1 MDLKQ
6 LCQEIRKDI
15 CIAIHNAGGG
25 HLGGCLSCVEVLAV
39 LYAKVMNVD
48 PKNPT
53 MEGRDR
59 LIVSKG
65 HIGVAVYSTLAEMG
79 FVDKDEVLATINKG
93 GTHFPSHCNMT
104 KVPGVDF
111 STGSLG
117 QGFSAAVGVAL
128 GSKLKKDNATIY
140 SIIGDGE
147 LQEGQIWEAVM
158 FAAHNKLNNLVAFVD
173 KNGAQ
178 IDGTTDEVC
187 TVGNVAYKWRDFGWT
202 VTECD
207 GHDTDAILAALKEVK
222 DSTLPK
228 MIVLN
233 TDKGYGLSFSQGKK
247 NKCHHM
253 VITDEMLETALK
265 ELQ

>member
-1 MDLKQ
+1 MDLVAFAKQ
-6 LCQEIRKDI
+6 IRKNT
-15 CIAIHNAGGG
+15 CIAINKAGGG
-25 HLGGCLSCVEVLAV
+25 HLGGCLSCADVLAV
-39 LYAKVMNVD
+39 LYGKVMNVD
-48 PKNPT
+48 PKNPQ

-65 HIGVAVYSTLAEMG
+65 HIGVAVYSALAERG
-79 FVDKDEVLATINKG
+79 FFDKEEFLSTVNVG
-93 GTHFPSHCNMT
+93 GTNFPSHCNCS

-117 QGFSAAVGVAL
+117 QGFSAAVGIAL
-128 GSKLKKDNATIY
+128 GSKLARDNATIY
-140 SIIGDGE
+140 SIVGDGE
-147 LQEGQIWEAVM
+147 LQEGQIWEAM
-158 FAAHNKLNNLVAFVD
+158 MYAAHAKLNNLVAFID

-187 TVGNVAYKWRDFGWT
+187 SVGDVGEKFRNFGWT
-202 VTECD
+202 VAECD
-207 GHDTDAILAALKEVK
+207 GHDVEAILSALEEVK
-222 DSTLPK
+222 DSTQPRA
-228 MIVLN
+228 IVLH

-253 VITDEMLETALK
+253 VVTDDMLKIALE

>member
-1 MDLKQ
+1 MDLVKLAKQ
-6 LCQEIRKDI
+6 IRKNT
-15 CIAIHNAGGG
+15 CIAIHKAGGG
-25 HLGGCLSCVEVLAV
+25 HLGGCLSCADVLAV
-39 LYAKVMNVD
+39 LYGRVMNVD

-65 HIGVAVYSTLAEMG
+65 HVGVAVYSALAERG
-79 FVDKDEVLATINKG
+79 FFDKEEFLNTVNVG
-93 GTHFPSHCNMT
+93 GTNFPSHCNSA

-128 GSKLKKDNATIY
+128 GSKLKGDGATIY

-158 FAAHNKLNNLVAFVD
+158 FANQAKLSNLVAFID

-187 TVGNVAYKWRDFGWT
+187 AVGDVAQKFRDFGFVT
-202 VTECD
+202 TECD
-207 GHDTDAILAALKEVK
+207 GHDVDAILNALDEVK
-222 DSTLPK
+222 GAEGPK
-228 MIVLN
+228 AIVLN
-233 TDKGYGLSFSQGKK
+233 TDKGYGLSFSTGKK

-253 VITDEMLETALK
+253 VVTDEMLEIALK
-265 ELQ
+265 ELA